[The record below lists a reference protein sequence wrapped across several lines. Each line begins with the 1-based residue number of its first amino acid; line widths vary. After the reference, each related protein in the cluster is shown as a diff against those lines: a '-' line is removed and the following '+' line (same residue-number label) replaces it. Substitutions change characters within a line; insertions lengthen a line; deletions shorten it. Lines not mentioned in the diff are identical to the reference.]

1 MARVVLLAAA
11 AFLAGG
17 VVSAQ
22 AQTPS
27 PGAAQPNIVKPDSG
41 KQAEDAAACKSLVRS
56 VYARPDPRT
65 VTLTDDY
72 GRRAEGL
79 IGTIGGGRFP
89 GLYIGREEREQY
101 RYCMYQRGSNP
112 DE

>member
-1 MARVVLLAAA
+1 MARIALMAAVALLASSMAI
-11 AFLAGG
+11 
-17 VVSAQ
+17 
-22 AQTPS
+22 AQTPA
-27 PGAAQPNIVKPDSG
+27 PGAVQPNPGKPDSG
-41 KQAEDAAACKSLVRS
+41 KQAADAAACKSLVRPI
-56 VYARPDPRT
+56 YIRPDPRA

-79 IGTIGGGRFP
+79 IGTIGGGRYP
-89 GLYIGREEREQY
+89 GLYVGREEREQY